1 MAVRQKIRIGDLL
14 VNNGVITEDQ
24 LQQALSKQKSTGLR
38 LGRTL
43 INLGFIQEDKFLEF
57 LSEQLNVPFVDLR
70 RYRFDAATVQRL
82 SETHARRFRAIALSE
97 RDGMLLVGM
106 ADPTDIYA
114 SDALE
119 QILQQ
124 PVDIAVVRESEL
136 LATLDIVY
144 RRTDEIAGF
153 AEELDDELTEG
164 QFDLANLAPQADDSD
179 APVVKLLKSLFE
191 DAVQVRASDIHI
203 EPDEMVLRI
212 RQRIDGVLQ
221 EQIVKERRVAPALVL
236 RLKLMSGLDIS
247 EKRLP
252 QDGRFSL
259 KVKERKLD
267 VRLSTMPVEHGESV
281 VMRLL
286 DQTDGAVDLN
296 NVGMA
301 EDMMMQFRRL
311 IHQPHGL
318 ILVTGPTGSGKTTT
332 LYGALQE
339 LNEVG
344 KKIITV
350 EDPVEYR
357 LQRINQVQINPK
369 IGLNFARVL
378 RACLRQDPDILLV
391 GEIRDQETAEI
402 ALRAAMTGHMVLS
415 TLHTNDA
422 VSSAMR
428 LVDMGAEG
436 FLAATA
442 IKAVLAQRLV
452 RRLCDN
458 CCTDY
463 QPDARERSWIQHVVG
478 IPVTQTL
485 TLQQPGGCHRCNN
498 TGYRGRIGVFELLII
513 NDEMADALRRSDASG
528 FVKAARRSKGYLP
541 LVYSALQEA
550 IQGVTSLEEVF
561 RVAEQ
566 VEEET
571 DDTTIHAEATIADST
586 EVTEPDATADEIRRA
601 NPESDND
608 SPGTPSRNEDTEK
621 PEPSEHII
629 PWKEDD

>member
-1 MAVRQKIRIGDLL
+1 MAVKQKIRIGDLL
-14 VNNGVITEDQ
+14 VQNGVISENQ
-24 LQQALSKQKSTGLR
+24 LQQALDKQRSTGLR

-43 INLGFIQEDKFLEF
+43 INLGFVQEDRFLSF

-70 RYRFDAATVQRL
+70 RYRFDNTVVQRL

-97 RDGMLLVGM
+97 KKGELLVGM
-106 ADPTDIYA
+106 VDPTDIYA
-114 SDALE
+114 IDALE
-119 QILQQ
+119 RVLQQ
-124 PVDIAVVRESEL
+124 PVQPAVVRESEL
-136 LATLDIVY
+136 LATLDLVY
-144 RRTDEIAGF
+144 RRTEEIAGY
-153 AEELDDELTEG
+153 AEELDEELTGG
-164 QFDLANLAPQADDSD
+164 QFDLASLTPAADDSD
-179 APVVKLLKSLFE
+179 APVVKLLQSLFL
-191 DAVQVRASDIHI
+191 DAVQIRASDIHI
-203 EPDEMVLRI
+203 EPDEQVLRI

-221 EQIVKERRVAPALVL
+221 EQIVKERRIAPALVL

-259 KVKERKLD
+259 KVKDKKID
-267 VRLSTMPVEHGESV
+267 VRLSTMPVEYGESV

-286 DQTDGAVDLN
+286 DQSEGATDLEQ
-296 NVGMA
+296 VGMPPEMLA
-301 EDMMMQFRRL
+301 QFRRL
-311 IHQPHGL
+311 IHMPHGL

-357 LQRINQVQINPK
+357 LSRINQVQINSK
-369 IGLNFARVL
+369 IGLTFGRVL
-378 RACLRQDPDILLV
+378 RAALRQDPDILLV

-402 ALRAAMTGHMVLS
+402 ALRAAMTGHLVLS

-442 IKAVLAQRLV
+442 IRAVLAQRLV

-458 CCTDY
+458 CYVDHY
-463 QPDARERSWIQHVVG
+463 PNNRELEWMRRVVG
-478 IPVTQTL
+478 DALP
-485 TLQQPGGCHRCNN
+485 QPLILKQASGCHRCNN
-498 TGYRGRIGVFELLII
+498 TGYRGRIGVFELLVI
-513 NDEMADALRRSDASG
+513 NDDMADALRRSNSSD
-528 FVKAARRSKGYLP
+528 FVAAARRSKGYRP
-541 LVYSALQEA
+541 LVVSAMMDALNS
-550 IQGVTSLEEVF
+550 VTSLEEVY

-566 VEEET
+566 V
-571 DDTTIHAEATIADST
+571 
-586 EVTEPDATADEIRRA
+586 DESGDWIR
-601 NPESDND
+601 
-608 SPGTPSRNEDTEK
+608 
-621 PEPSEHII
+621 PEPAEG
-629 PWKEDD
+629 EA

>member
-1 MAVRQKIRIGDLL
+1 MAIKLKVKIGDLL
-14 VNNGVITEDQ
+14 VQNGVITETQ
-24 LQQALSKQKSTGLR
+24 LQQALAKQKATGQR

-43 INLGFIQEDKFLEF
+43 INLGFVQEDKFLGF
-57 LSEQLNVPFVDLR
+57 LSEQLKLPFVDMR
-70 RYRFDAATVQRL
+70 RFKFDDAVVQRL
-82 SETHARRFRAIALSE
+82 SETHARRFRAIALSD
-97 RDGMLLVGM
+97 RKGMLLVGM

-114 SDALE
+114 IDAIE
-119 QILQQ
+119 RILQQ
-124 PVDIAVVRESEL
+124 PIQQAVVRESEL
-136 LATLDIVY
+136 LATLDLVY

-153 AEELDDELTEG
+153 AEELDEELTDG
-164 QFDLANLAPQADDSD
+164 QFDLAALTPAADDSD
-179 APVVKLLKSLFE
+179 APVVKLLQSLFQ
-191 DAVQVRASDIHI
+191 DAIQIRASDIHI
-203 EPDEMVLRI
+203 EPEEHVLRI

-221 EQIVKERRVAPALVL
+221 EQIVKERRIAPALVL

-259 KVKERKLD
+259 KVKDKKID
-267 VRLSTMPVEHGESV
+267 VRLSTMPVEFGESV

-286 DQTDGAVDLN
+286 DQSDGAAQLDQ
-296 NVGMA
+296 VGMHA
-301 EDMMMQFRRL
+301 DMLAKFRRL
-311 IHQPHGL
+311 IHMPHGL

-357 LQRINQVQINPK
+357 LSRINQVQINTK
-369 IGLNFARVL
+369 IGLSFGRIL
-378 RACLRQDPDILLV
+378 RAALRQDPDILLV

-402 ALRAAMTGHMVLS
+402 ALRAAMTGHLVLS

-442 IKAVLAQRLV
+442 IRAVLAQRLV

-458 CCTDY
+458 CFLEH
-463 QPDARERSWIQHVVG
+463 QPEPREMAWIKHVMGKAMPAV
-478 IPVTQTL
+478 VTLKQAS
-485 TLQQPGGCHRCNN
+485 GCHRCNN
-498 TGYRGRIGVFELLII
+498 TGYRGRLGVFELLVL
-513 NDEMADALRRSDASG
+513 NDQMADALRRSSSSD
-528 FVKAARRSKGYLP
+528 FVNAARRSKDYQP
-541 LVYSALQEA
+541 LVLSAMTEA
-550 IQGVTSLEEVF
+550 LSGVTSLDEVY

-566 VEEET
+566 VDESGDWIVDSDVFPSHDHVAHQSET
-571 DDTTIHAEATIADST
+571 
-586 EVTEPDATADEIRRA
+586 RMR
-601 NPESDND
+601 
-608 SPGTPSRNEDTEK
+608 
-621 PEPSEHII
+621 
-629 PWKEDD
+629 

>member
-1 MAVRQKIRIGDLL
+1 MVAIKQKVRIGDLL
-14 VNNGVITEDQ
+14 VQNGVITENQ
-24 LQQALSKQKSTGLR
+24 LQQALQKQKASGLR

-43 INLGFIQEDKFLEF
+43 INMGLVEEEQFLTF
-57 LSEQLNVPFVDLR
+57 LSEQLKIPFVDLR
-70 RYRFDAATVQRL
+70 RYQFDMNIVHRL
-82 SETHARRFRAIALSE
+82 SETYARRYRALVLAE
-97 RDGMLLVGM
+97 KRGELLVGM

-114 SDALE
+114 FDALE
-119 QILQQ
+119 RILQQ
-124 PVDIAVVRESEL
+124 PVVLAVVRESEL
-136 LATLDIVY
+136 LATMDLVY
-144 RRTDEIAGF
+144 RRTDEIASF
-153 AEELDDELTEG
+153 AEELEEEMQDG
-164 QFDLANLAPQADDSD
+164 QFDLASLSPDPSDGD
-179 APVVKLLKSLFE
+179 APVVKLLQSIFL
-191 DAVQVRASDIHI
+191 DAMQVRASDIHI
-203 EPDEMVLRI
+203 EPDEHVLRI

-221 EQIVKERRVAPALVL
+221 EQVVKERRIASALVL

-259 KVKERKLD
+259 KIKERKVD
-267 VRLSTMPVEHGESV
+267 VRLSTMPVEYGESV

-286 DQTDGAVDLN
+286 DQTDGAAELK
-296 NVGMA
+296 NVGMPA
-301 EDMMMQFRRL
+301 EMLEKFRRL
-311 IHQPHGL
+311 IHMPHGL

-357 LQRINQVQINPK
+357 LSRINQVQVNPK
-369 IGLNFARVL
+369 IDLSFARVL
-378 RACLRQDPDILLV
+378 RAALRQDPDILLV

-402 ALRAAMTGHMVLS
+402 ALRAAMTGHLVLS

-458 CCTDY
+458 CYVDHD
-463 QPDARERSWIQHVVG
+463 PEPRDRAWISKVAN
-478 IPVTQTL
+478 ITL
-485 TLQQPGGCHRCNN
+485 APEQRLKQAGGCHRCNN

-513 NDEMADALRRSDASG
+513 NEEMADALRRSDSSG
-528 FVKAARRSKGYLP
+528 FVQAARASKGYRP
-541 LVYSALQEA
+541 LVVSALNDA
-550 IQGVTSLEEVF
+550 IAGITSLSEVF
-561 RVAEQ
+561 IVAEQ
-566 VEEET
+566 IDEFGDWRQE
-571 DDTTIHAEATIADST
+571 HGSPQPAAH
-586 EVTEPDATADEIRRA
+586 EVTP
-601 NPESDND
+601 
-608 SPGTPSRNEDTEK
+608 
-621 PEPSEHII
+621 
-629 PWKEDD
+629 

>member
-1 MAVRQKIRIGDLL
+1 MAVKQKIRIGDLL
-14 VNNGVITEDQ
+14 VQNGVLTENQ
-24 LQQALSKQKSTGLR
+24 LQQALAKQKSTGQR

-43 INLGFIQEDKFLEF
+43 INLGFVQEDKFLGF
-57 LSEQLNVPFVDLR
+57 LSEQLNIPFVDLR
-70 RYRFDAATVQRL
+70 RFKFDNAVVQRL
-82 SETHARRFRAIALSE
+82 TETHARRFRAIALSNKN
-97 RDGMLLVGM
+97 GLLMIGM

-114 SDALE
+114 IDALE
-119 QILQQ
+119 RILQQ
-124 PVDIAVVRESEL
+124 PIQQAVVRESEL
-136 LATLDIVY
+136 LATLDLVY

-153 AEELDDELTEG
+153 AEELDEELVKD
-164 QFDLANLAPQADDSD
+164 QFDLANLTPAADDSD
-179 APVVKLLKSLFE
+179 APVVKLLQSLFQ
-191 DAVQVRASDIHI
+191 DAVQIRASDIHI
-203 EPDEMVLRI
+203 EPDEQVLRI

-221 EQIVKERRVAPALVL
+221 EQIVKERRIAPALVL

-259 KVKERKLD
+259 KVKDKKID
-267 VRLSTMPVEHGESV
+267 VRLSTMPVAFGESV

-286 DQTDGAVDLN
+286 DQTDGAADLEQ
-296 NVGMA
+296 VGMSSA
-301 EDMMMQFRRL
+301 MLEQFRRL
-311 IHQPHGL
+311 IHMPHGL

-357 LQRINQVQINPK
+357 LSRINQVQINPK
-369 IGLNFARVL
+369 IGLTFARVL
-378 RACLRQDPDILLV
+378 RAALRQDPDILLV

-442 IKAVLAQRLV
+442 IRAVLAQRLV

-458 CCTDY
+458 CHEDHHLD
-463 QPDARERSWIQHVVG
+463 QRETAWIRHVLG
-478 IPVTQTL
+478 KGAPASFSMKQAS
-485 TLQQPGGCHRCNN
+485 GCHRCNN
-498 TGYRGRIGVFELLII
+498 TGYRGRIGVFELLVL
-513 NDEMADALRRSDASG
+513 NDEMADALRRSSSAD
-528 FVKAARRSKGYLP
+528 FVNAARRSSGYRP
-541 LVYSALQEA
+541 LVVSAMHEA
-550 IQGVTSLEEVF
+550 LAGVTSLEEVY

-566 VEEET
+566 IDESGDWVFEEEQA
-571 DDTTIHAEATIADST
+571 HQS
-586 EVTEPDATADEIRRA
+586 
-601 NPESDND
+601 
-608 SPGTPSRNEDTEK
+608 GQPSSDTELRLMN
-621 PEPSEHII
+621 I
-629 PWKEDD
+629 DDGDSY